1 MSNGKSEHSSDLGL
15 ARSIARR
22 LRGPSTK
29 GRPHSG
35 PPRGPRYVRFD
46 ARRFES
52 QAKSGSLPPPPD
64 GEDQWGS
71 DNWNQFLD
79 DCLAVCHGRNAFLL
93 DDHGLVVSTRGTED
107 PEVLEVL
114 GARLT
119 VTFQQADRMSHRA
132 EGASTVCI
140 ELDDGWLTGVKYA
153 VSGAGP
159 LIVGVMGDA
168 PVFGDPRDEIVE
180 LLQRA
185 VSAMG

>member
-1 MSNGKSEHSSDLGL
+1 MSNAKSEHSSDLGL

-22 LRGPSTK
+22 LRGASPSS
-29 GRPHSG
+29 RPRSA
-35 PPRGPRYVRFD
+35 PLRAPRYVRFD

-52 QAKSGSLPPPPD
+52 AAAPGSLPPPPD

-79 DCLAVCHGRNAFLL
+79 DCLSVCHGRSAFVL

-132 EGASTVCI
+132 EGATAVCI
-140 ELDDGWLTGVKYA
+140 ELDEGWLTGVKYS
-153 VSGAGP
+153 VFGAGP
-159 LIVGVMGDA
+159 LIVGVMADG